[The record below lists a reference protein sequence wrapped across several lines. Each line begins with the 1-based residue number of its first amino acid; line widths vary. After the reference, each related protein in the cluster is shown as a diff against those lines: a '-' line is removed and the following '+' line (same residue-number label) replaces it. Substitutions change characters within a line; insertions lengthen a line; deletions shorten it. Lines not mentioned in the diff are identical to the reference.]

1 MGNARRFQLFGQ
13 YFRFFHGNRTNK
25 HGLSLFVAFFY
36 LLDYRPFLAC
46 HGGKYHIAVVYSDHR
61 LIGGHLYAV
70 KIIYFAELVLLGK
83 RRTGHTGQL

>member
-13 YFRFFHGNRTNK
+13 NFRFFYGNRTHK

-36 LLDYRPFLAC
+36 LLDYCPFLAC
-46 HGGKYHIAVVYSDHR
+46 HGGINHVAVVYSYHG

-70 KIIYFAELVLLGK
+70 KVIYFAELVLLGK